1 LADDS
6 GMRAAPHDSGDPP
19 VVPAAGHDQAVADL
33 AAIVASAAH
42 DLNNSLLAI
51 RGYAEL
57 MLSHLDEGDPL
68 HRDAV
73 EINEAA
79 DGASA
84 VANRLLALGRRHA
97 AVPEAQTPVDERTH
111 VDSLEGRETVLVVE
125 DEEMVRTLA
134 RRMLE
139 GSGYS
144 VLIASTPGEALRAC
158 KQYQGEIDLIVT
170 DVVMPQMSGGEL
182 AARLAELRPGT
193 PILFM
198 SGYADDAIGHR
209 GVLDDGIAFLQKP
222 FSGEA
227 LARKVR
233 EVLDARRGG

>member
-1 LADDS
+1 
-6 GMRAAPHDSGDPP
+6 M
-19 VVPAAGHDQAVADL
+19 PAAGQDEDPAGL
-33 AAIVASAAH
+33 AAVVASAAH

-57 MLSHLDEGDPL
+57 MLSHLDDDHPL
-68 HRDAV
+68 HRDAA
-73 EINEAA
+73 EIKEAA

-97 AVPEAQTPVDERTH
+97 AETEAQAAQEERTH
-111 VDSLEGRETVLVVE
+111 ADSLEGRETVLVVE

-170 DVVMPQMSGGEL
+170 DVVMPQMTGGEL

-209 GVLDDGIAFLQKP
+209 GVHNDGIAFLQKP

-233 EVLDARRGG
+233 EVLDARAAG

>member
-1 LADDS
+1 
-6 GMRAAPHDSGDPP
+6 MRAAPHDSGDP
-19 VVPAAGHDQAVADL
+19 VVPAAGHDEAVAEL
-33 AAIVASAAH
+33 AVFVASAAH

-57 MLSHLDEGDPL
+57 MLSHLDDGDPL
-68 HRDAV
+68 HRDAA
-73 EINEAA
+73 EIKEAA

-84 VANRLLALGRRHA
+84 VANRLLAVGRRHV
-97 AVPEAQTPVDERTH
+97 AVPEPHSVGERTH
-111 VDSLEGRETVLVVE
+111 VESLEGRETVLVVE

-227 LARKVR
+227 LAGKVR
-233 EVLDARRGG
+233 EVLDARRAV